1 MPVTLMAAPAS
12 GATAAG
18 FLLSDHSG
26 RAPAVEICMAAN
38 RELAN
43 SEAPVARR
51 DCPRVRFVKID
62 IDSRSEPARFLLR
75 VHPVVRPH

>member
-12 GATAAG
+12 GATAG
-18 FLLSDHSG
+18 GSLLSDHSG
-26 RAPAVEICMAAN
+26 RAPAVEMAAN

-51 DCPRVRFVKID
+51 DCPRVQFVKID

-75 VHPVVRPH
+75 VYPVVRPH